1 MARRE
6 RKHPYNP
13 GMLQDWTS
21 RLSALFAPAVQERL
35 TLLLN
40 HVLSREPVAQQRL
53 KPHIGATILV
63 ESAGWPAFLPAPPPL
78 ALQITPAGLLE
89 RLAELPAA
97 FPRCACQL
105 DASNPAAM
113 PRWAPCR
120 ASARGSTSRAMRRF
134 ATDMSWLIENLRWD
148 IEDDLAQHRGQGAR
162 PRDGAL
168 GQGHRRGRWL
178 RLAQD
183 AVDRDGPGQWAA
195 RPRMRHLCPAAA
207 TSSSLFCATAS
218 TKWRWSA

>member
-89 RLAELPAA
+89 RLAELPVQ
-97 FPRCACQL
+97 PSLRLQL

-113 PRWAPCR
+113 ALGALSGERPRVDIQGNA
-120 ASARGSTSRAMRRF
+120 AL
-134 ATDMSWLIENLRWD
+134 ATDMNWLMENLRWD
-148 IEDDLAQHRGQGAR
+148 IEDDLAKLLGPVPAHELAR
-162 PRDGAL
+162 WGKGIAGAL
-168 GQGHRRGRWL
+168 A
-178 RLAQD
+178 RLAQTV
-183 AVDRDGPGQWAA
+183 AAMAPGSGGRGAA
-195 RPRMRHLCPAAA
+195 
-207 TSSSLFCATAS
+207 
-218 TKWRWSA
+218 